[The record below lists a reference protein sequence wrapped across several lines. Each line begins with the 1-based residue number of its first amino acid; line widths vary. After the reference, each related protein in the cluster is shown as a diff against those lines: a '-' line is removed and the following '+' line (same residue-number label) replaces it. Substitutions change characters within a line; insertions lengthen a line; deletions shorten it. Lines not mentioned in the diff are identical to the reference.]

1 MSDYSEV
8 WEEMHEDQIKMEHN
22 ADKCKSVLNLSY
34 NKTGLNFRP
43 VIYLSHP
50 LVSN

>member
-22 ADKCKSVLNLSY
+22 ADKCKKVLINDLSS
-34 NKTGLNFRP
+34 P